1 MEFTGDEVVIEKEP
15 SELDALV
22 IDVTGVLDDVD
33 IEYAVVVVTSPSC
46 SVVRERPRTS
56 TSSSR
61 RSTGRRRAG

>member
-33 IEYAVVVVTSPSC
+33 IEYAVMATSPSC